1 MISCKIDVEVLGM
14 NILGPFIMGRNN
26 VNTTDYLKKISGIN
40 ISIELKVAEM
50 NWTQRMLEQLVSIWG
65 PYFTRHSSE
74 TPALQRSI
82 VKLSLREQEISE
94 QIDVLTAKKENAEK
108 LFDKLEHPMHRAVM
122 LNRYIEARSFQ
133 DIARELNCGLRWVQR
148 VHDRAV
154 EEFQVLYAEQREQ
167 VS

>member
-1 MISCKIDVEVLGM
+1 MS
-14 NILGPFIMGRNN
+14 
-26 VNTTDYLKKISGIN
+26 TTDYLKKVSGIN
-40 ISIELKVAEM
+40 IGIKLKVAEM
-50 NWTQRMLEQLVSIWG
+50 NWTQRMLEQLISIWG

-94 QIDVLTAKKENAEK
+94 QIDELTSQKESAER

-154 EEFQVLYAEQREQ
+154 AEFEVLYAEEQKQ